1 MEIQIVRADGIWE
14 IQITKNKTT
23 NFILLN
29 KLQME
34 TLYNMVGDEL
44 YNEEQGERTINE
56 KP

>member
-1 MEIQIVRADGIWE
+1 MDIRIVRADGIWE

-29 KLQME
+29 KAQME
-34 TLYNMVGDEL
+34 TLYDMVGDEL

>member
-1 MEIQIVRADGIWE
+1 MEIRIVRADGIWE

-29 KLQME
+29 KTQME
-34 TLYNMVGDEL
+34 TLYDMVGDEL
-44 YNEEQGERTINE
+44 YNEEQGERTIDE